1 MPAVLLSSALFGAA
15 HLTNVLFRGN
25 PALVAA
31 QAVGAFSFGVGYAA
45 LRVRT
50 GTIWPLMVLHMLTD
64 LLAAVGGLPRIPIL
78 VAQDVILL
86 GYGLFLLRGAGV
98 KR

>member
-1 MPAVLLSSALFGAA
+1 
-15 HLTNVLFRGN
+15 
-25 PALVAA
+25 
-31 QAVGAFSFGVGYAA
+31 
-45 LRVRT
+45 
-50 GTIWPLMVLHMLTD
+50 MVLHMLTD

-86 GYGLFLLRGAGV
+86 GYGLFLLRGAGA